1 MTNLETYW
9 PEILDAVRQ
18 KVPQQTFNTWFLP
31 LQPENSKNG
40 SYGVACPNHFF
51 MDWFSEH
58 HLSVLNEAGSV
69 YFGKVVTFSLQVEKS
84 FYGATQGILS
94 AMMEESGAGGE
105 TRLPITSPPENR
117 EIAPLKTTQ
126 TPFSAASVLNSG
138 SFNLDLSQANTTA
151 PHVNASISNLNP
163 DYNFKNFVIGSG
175 TDLAFAAATAIANNP
190 GTHFNPLFIHGG
202 TGLGKTHLMQ
212 AIGNEIGRQR
222 PNKKICYVTAEHF
235 MNDLIGSI
243 RDNRTPD
250 FKLKYR
256 SVDVLLVDDVAF
268 LAGKESTQEE
278 FFHTFNALYDVKKQI
293 VLTSDRSPKEITTLE
308 ERLRS
313 RFEWGLITDIQ
324 PPNLE
329 TRIAILKRKIDVNK
343 IYITDDVITYIA
355 DNITDNIRRL
365 EGALIRLLAFASLTG
380 REISLEM
387 ASEVLS
393 SFFQGNST
401 GPVKIADVMPVV
413 ANAHDVTVDQ
423 LKSKRRTQDLARA
436 RQIAMYL
443 AREMTGSSLNQ
454 IGRSF
459 GGRDHST
466 VSHACQKI
474 QGEVGKDPRFRG
486 FVRDL
491 QEKIQNKK

>member
-1 MTNLETYW
+1 MANLETYW
-9 PEILDAVRQ
+9 PEILDVVRQ
-18 KVPQQTFNTWFLP
+18 KVPQQTFNTWYLP
-31 LQPENSKNG
+31 LQPENSANG
-40 SYGVACPNHFF
+40 TYGVACPNHFF

-58 HLSVLNEAGSV
+58 HLSILNEAGSA
-69 YFGKVVTFSLQVEKS
+69 YFGKPVTFSLLVEKNL
-84 FYGATQGILS
+84 ANPAQGILS
-94 AMMEESGAGGE
+94 TILEDVQIDRDPVPFSDQQEESRPRRHE
-105 TRLPITSPPENR
+105 SLI
-117 EIAPLKTTQ
+117 
-126 TPFSAASVLNSG
+126 SAASVLNSG
-138 SFNLDLSQANTTA
+138 AFNLDLGDPGVASRLTTG
-151 PHVNASISNLNP
+151 VSNLNP
-163 DYNFKNFVIGSG
+163 DYNFTNFVIGSG
-175 TDLAFAAATAIANNP
+175 TDLVFAAATAVANNP
-190 GTHFNPLFIHGG
+190 GSHFNPLFIHGG

-222 PNKKICYVTAEHF
+222 GARKICYVTAEHF

-243 RDNRTPD
+243 RDNRTQD

-256 SVDVLLVDDVAF
+256 SVDVILVDDVAF

-343 IYITDDVITYIA
+343 IYITEDVITYIA

-401 GPVKIADVMPVV
+401 GPVKIADVMSVV
-413 ANAHDVTVDQ
+413 ANAHDVSVDQ

-443 AREMTGSSLNQ
+443 SREMTGASLNQ

-466 VSHACQKI
+466 VSHACHKI
-474 QGEVGKDPRFRG
+474 QTEAGSDPRFRG
-486 FVRDL
+486 FVRNL
-491 QEKIQNKK
+491 QDSIKNKP

>member
-1 MTNLETYW
+1 MANLDTYW
-9 PEILDAVRQ
+9 PEILDVVRQ
-18 KVPQQTFNTWFLP
+18 KVAKQTFNTWFLP
-31 LQPENSKNG
+31 LLPENSIEGGNG
-40 SYGVACPNHFF
+40 TAGDDPGDSLKVACPNHFF

-58 HLSVLNEAGSV
+58 HLTSLNEAGSA
-69 YFGKVVTFSLQVEKS
+69 YFGRDINFALGVSDISPTLEAPAPVGSGMGPDSGLPSAVINPRRSTESPNAPAVHLHNAPVARPATLSNINKDYTF
-84 FYGATQGILS
+84 A
-94 AMMEESGAGGE
+94 
-105 TRLPITSPPENR
+105 
-117 EIAPLKTTQ
+117 
-126 TPFSAASVLNSG
+126 
-138 SFNLDLSQANTTA
+138 
-151 PHVNASISNLNP
+151 
-163 DYNFKNFVIGSG
+163 NFVVGSG
-175 TDLAFAAATAIANNP
+175 TDLAFAAATAVANNP
-190 GTHFNPLFIHGG
+190 GDHFNPLFIHGG
-202 TGLGKTHLMQ
+202 VGLGKTHLMH
-212 AIGNEIGRQR
+212 AVGNAVGGQD
-222 PNKKICYVTAEHF
+222 PDKKICYITAENF

-243 RDNRTPD
+243 RDNRTPE
-250 FKLKYR
+250 FKMKYR

-278 FFHTFNALYDVKKQI
+278 FFHTFNALYDLKKQI
-293 VLTSDRSPKEITTLE
+293 ILTSDRSPKEITTLE

-329 TRIAILKRKIDVNK
+329 TRMAILKRKVEVND
-343 IYITDDVITYIA
+343 IYISDDVISYIA
-355 DNITDNIRRL
+355 ENITDNIRRL

-393 SFFQGNST
+393 SFFQGSST
-401 GPVKIADVMPVV
+401 GPVKIANVMKIV
-413 ANAHDVTVDQ
+413 AEVHDVTVDQ

-454 IGRSF
+454 IGRAF

-474 QGEVGKDPRFRG
+474 TKEMKADPRFRG
-486 FVRDL
+486 AVLDIQDRVRSR
-491 QEKIQNKK
+491 K

>member
-1 MTNLETYW
+1 MTNLDTYW
-9 PEILDAVRQ
+9 PEILDVVRQ
-18 KVPQQTFNTWFLP
+18 KVAKQTFNTWFLP
-31 LQPENSKNG
+31 LLPENEDGSTGDNRDNRENPSNG
-40 SYGVACPNHFF
+40 SSGSPKVACPNHFF

-58 HLSVLNEAGSV
+58 HLTSLNEAGSA
-69 YFGKVVTFSLQVEKS
+69 YFGRDINFSLKVRE
-84 FYGATQGILS
+84 ATP
-94 AMMEESGAGGE
+94 AGE
-105 TRLPITSPPENR
+105 TISAVGANSEGPAVVPDDAGPKEAPRVVIDPLPN
-117 EIAPLKTTQ
+117 APV
-126 TPFSAASVLNSG
+126 SRAAT
-138 SFNLDLSQANTTA
+138 LSNINQ
-151 PHVNASISNLNP
+151 
-163 DYNFKNFVIGSG
+163 DYTFANFVVGSG
-175 TDLAFAAATAIANNP
+175 TDLAFAAATAVANNP
-190 GTHFNPLFIHGG
+190 GDHFNPLFIHGG
-202 TGLGKTHLMQ
+202 VGLGKTHLMH
-212 AIGNEIGRQR
+212 AVGNAVGAQD
-222 PNKKICYVTAEHF
+222 PDKKICYVTAENF

-250 FKLKYR
+250 FKMKYR

-278 FFHTFNALYDVKKQI
+278 FFHTFNALYDLKKQI

-329 TRIAILKRKIDVNK
+329 TRMAILKRKVEVND
-343 IYITDDVITYIA
+343 IYISDDVITYIA
-355 DNITDNIRRL
+355 ENITDNIRRL

-393 SFFQGNST
+393 SFFQGSST
-401 GPVKIADVMPVV
+401 GPVKIADVMKVV
-413 ANAHDVTVDQ
+413 SDVHDLTVDQ

-454 IGRSF
+454 IGRAF

-466 VSHACQKI
+466 VSHAYQKI
-474 QGEVGKDPRFRG
+474 TRDMKTDPRFRG
-486 FVRDL
+486 AVLDIQDRVRGR
-491 QEKIQNKK
+491 N